1 MGQFYKGAEAT
12 FIDDAMFKLPYE
24 LMGRVIDKKDK
35 EVNDA
40 IDTTVALN
48 SLLEAKGLK
57 VDDPRLQEIIGGYT
71 NRIDDMTKS
80 IYQDVGNAFSYM
92 PQINDLKRQITTDW
106 KTGEVAKIQNNLAL
120 YNAWEE
126 EEKKRLEKA
135 GEKLSEEQWS
145 LLKAKKMRDFETKG
159 GTAYQSPTQYNT
171 FETEALLEAA
181 PEMEFI
187 DGIFKEKVGS
197 VKSVSWDNETG
208 NWRVQGERGTAGF
221 TDKELQDAYKAA
233 IIADPNRL
241 KALMQRNDLGV
252 FGYKNPLFDEQGQ
265 ILIDSER
272 PNAFYNGLV
281 LAKQKYGI
289 VQTKKSD
296 SRLLSEQGK
305 QEYAWGI
312 KQRDEEPVVGF
323 NFQDTDRH
331 DLTYDFATYTNTKAN
346 IIAQKNNVFG
356 TMVQKLGLT
365 KKEDIEAFKTELSK
379 GNYSRVLNSTN
390 GIYDGESYIEQWKD
404 IRAKQTL
411 QNAVEADFTAW
422 KNKQTKNT
430 RGEIVIRTVDKN
442 GKVINKVVNP
452 KDAQGQQILFNKY
465 SSQPGFVK
473 NRIDSYSADNDL
485 AGIDAKTTKAIGKT
499 LGSLRGSLTLSLH
512 TAKGKE
518 TVFKNQEGENV
529 RLVSPKDIKG
539 LKVSTHDKINGFTV
553 YEDANGNFVVPAL
566 SPEGKIQ
573 AQNLV
578 NLGLAQD
585 LQFSSGGE
593 DGEPDGTGAPIKT
606 TVSGMTINGKKT
618 NLTFSAGEA
627 RLVDKNVAGRPVF
640 AIPVRGGNFDL
651 IATVDANTIQDK
663 GVQAWINNPD
673 RIANAKYGDWKKS
686 VPPTLPAIHNKTT
699 GYVIGKNPKL
709 GWYVLDKNGQ
719 PRAAADSNKT
729 EANLEKQYYD
739 AARY

>member
-24 LMGRVIDKKDK
+24 LMGKVIDKKDK

-145 LLKAKKMRDFETKG
+145 LLKAKKMKDFEAKG

-171 FETEALLEAA
+171 FETEALLEAV

-197 VKSVSWDNETG
+197 VKSVSWDNENG

-241 KALMQRNDLGV
+241 KALMQRNELGV

-265 ILIDSER
+265 ILIDAER

-296 SRLLSEQGK
+296 GRSLSYEGQK
-305 QEYAWGI
+305 EIDYGI

-323 NFQDTDRH
+323 NFQDTDKH
-331 DLTYDFATYTNTKAN
+331 DLTYDYATYTNTKAN
-346 IIAQKNNVFG
+346 IIAQKNNIFTTVAN
-356 TMVQKLGLT
+356 KLGL
-365 KKEDIEAFKTELSK
+365 KGEARMKLAGQMQK
-379 GNYSRVLNSTN
+379 GDYSALK
-390 GIYDGESYIEQWKD
+390 GIYDAESYIEQWKD
-404 IRAKQTL
+404 IRAKQAL

-422 KNKQTKNT
+422 KNKQGKNAK
-430 RGEIVIRTVDKN
+430 GEIVIKTTDKN
-442 GKVINKVVNP
+442 GKVITQVVSP
-452 KDAQGQQILFNKY
+452 KNAQGQQILFNKF

-473 NRIDSYSADNDL
+473 ERIDAYSADNDI

-512 TAKGKE
+512 TAKDKE

-606 TVSGMTINGKKT
+606 TVSGMTVNGKKT

-673 RIANAKYGDWKKS
+673 RIANAKYVDWKKS
-686 VPPTLPAIHNKTT
+686 VPPTLPAIPNKTT

-709 GWYVLDKNGQ
+709 GWYVLDKKGQ
-719 PRAAADSNKT
+719 PRAAADFNKT

>member
-24 LMGRVIDKKDK
+24 LMGKVIDKKDK

-57 VDDPRLQEIIGGYT
+57 VDDPRLQEIVGGYT

-145 LLKAKKMRDFETKG
+145 LLKAKKMKDFEAKG

-171 FETEALLEAA
+171 FETEALLEAV
-181 PEMEFI
+181 PEMDFI

-197 VKSVSWDNETG
+197 VKSVSWDNEKG

-241 KALMQRNDLGV
+241 KALMQRNELGV

-265 ILIDSER
+265 ILIDAER

-296 SRLLSEQGK
+296 SSLLSEQGK

-323 NFQDTDRH
+323 NFQDTDKH
-331 DLTYDFATYTNTKAN
+331 DLTYDYATYTNTKAD
-346 IIAQKNNVFG
+346 IIAKKNNIFTTVAN
-356 TMVQKLGLT
+356 KLGLT
-365 KKEDIEAFKTELSK
+365 GEARVKLGKQIGS
-379 GNYSRVLNSTN
+379 GDYSAFAK
-390 GIYDGESYIEQWKD
+390 IYDGESYIEQFKD
-404 IRAKQTL
+404 LRAKQAL
-411 QNAVEADFTAW
+411 QEAVEADFTAW
-422 KNKQTKNT
+422 KNKQTKNSK
-430 RGEIVIRTVDKN
+430 GQVVIKTVGKD
-442 GKVINKVVNP
+442 GKVVTQAVDP
-452 KDAQGQQILFNKY
+452 KNAQGQQILFNKY

-473 NRIDSYSADNDL
+473 ERIDAYSADNDI

-512 TAKGKE
+512 TAKDKE
-518 TVFKNQEGENV
+518 TVFKNQQGENI
-529 RLVSPKDIKG
+529 RLVSPKDVKG

-553 YEDANGNFVVPAL
+553 YEDAKGNFVVPAL

-578 NLGLAQD
+578 NLGLAEK
-585 LQFSSGGE
+585 LEYSSPEGE
-593 DGEPDGTGAPIKT
+593 DEGPDGTGKPQT
-606 TVSGMTINGKKT
+606 TTLKGMTINGTSGT
-618 NLTFSAGEA
+618 NLTFSPGEA

-651 IATVDANTIQDK
+651 IATIDANTIQDQ
-663 GVQAWINNPD
+663 GVQAWINDPN
-673 RIANAKYGDWKKS
+673 RIATAKYVDWKKS
-686 VPPTLPAIHNKTT
+686 VPPTLPTVTT
-699 GYVIGKNPKL
+699 KKGTSIGKSPKY
-709 GWYVLDKNGQ
+709 GWYVKAKDGSIKTAASLGQ
-719 PRAAADSNKT
+719 T
-729 EANLEKQYYD
+729 EATLEKLYYD
-739 AARY
+739 AVRY

>member
-1 MGQFYKGAEAT
+1 MGQSYKGTEAV
-12 FIDDAMFKLPYE
+12 FLDDAMFKLPYE
-24 LMGRVIDKKDK
+24 LIGTVIDKKDK

-57 VDDPRLQEIIGGYT
+57 VDDSRLQEIIGGYT

-80 IYQDVGNAFSYM
+80 IYQDVNNAFSYM

-145 LLKAKKMRDFETKG
+145 LLKAKKMKDFEAKG
-159 GTAYQSPTQYNT
+159 GTAYQNPTQYNT
-171 FETEALLEAA
+171 FETEALLEAV

-221 TDKELQDAYKAA
+221 TDKELQDAYKAS

-265 ILIDSER
+265 ILIDAER

-323 NFQDTDRH
+323 NFQDTDKH
-331 DLTYDFATYTNTKAN
+331 DLTYDYSTYTNTKAN
-346 IIAQKNNVFG
+346 IIAKKNNIFTTVAN
-356 TMVQKLGLT
+356 KLGL
-365 KKEDIEAFKTELSK
+365 KGEARMKLA
-379 GNYSRVLNSTN
+379 GQMQNGDYSALKD
-390 GIYDGESYIEQWKD
+390 IYDAESYIEQWKD
-404 IRAKQTL
+404 IRAKQIL
-411 QNAVEADFTAW
+411 QNAVEAEFTTW
-422 KNKQTKNT
+422 KNKQPKNAK
-430 RGEIVIRTVDKN
+430 GEVVIKTIDKD
-442 GKVINKVVNP
+442 GKVVVQNVNP
-452 KDAQGQQILFNKY
+452 KNGEGQAILFNKF

-473 NRIDSYSADNDL
+473 ERIDSYSADNDP
-485 AGIDAKTTKAIGKT
+485 ARIDVKTTKAIGKT
-499 LGSLRGSLTLSLH
+499 LGSLRGSLTLTLH
-512 TAKGKE
+512 TAKDKE
-518 TVFKNQEGENV
+518 TIFKNQQGENV
-529 RLVSPKDIKG
+529 KLVSPADVKG
-539 LKVSTHDKINGFTV
+539 LKISSHEKVNGYTV
-553 YEDANGNFVVPAL
+553 YEDAKGNFIIPAL

-578 NLGLAQD
+578 NLGLAEKLEYSTPD
-585 LQFSSGGE
+585 S
-593 DGEPDGTGAPIKT
+593 DTNEPDGSGKPQTTTIK
-606 TVSGMTINGKKT
+606 GMTINGTSGT
-618 NLTFSAGEA
+618 NLTFSPGEA
-627 RLVDKNVAGRPVF
+627 RLVDKNVNGRPVF

-651 IATVDANTIQDK
+651 VATIDANTIQEK
-663 GVQAWINNPD
+663 GVQDWINNPD
-673 RIANAKYGDWKKS
+673 RIATAKYVDWKKS
-686 VPPTLPAIHNKTT
+686 VPPTLPAVTT
-699 GYVIGKNPKL
+699 KKGTSIGKSPKY
-709 GWYVLDKNGQ
+709 GWYVKAKDGSIKTAASLGQ
-719 PRAAADSNKT
+719 T
-729 EANLEKQYYD
+729 EATLEKLYYD
-739 AARY
+739 TVRY